1 MFEEQLDFKKETNEE
16 KDNNYFIFNQQ
27 KPDLEN
33 NYFDDLQA
41 AKIQNKIN
49 NEFKQQ
55 SQEKPLIEQLEF
67 LNQPNIPVFPIEK
80 PNPLFYNK
88 QIEQNQQKKSSKK
101 NSTKKNQKQQ
111 KKKKKKNQKK
121 LIITT
126 NTIKITKNASTISIK
141 LTLR

>member
-67 LNQPNIPVFPIEK
+67 LNQPNIPVFPTEK

-88 QIEQNQQKKSSKK
+88 QIEQNQQKKIFKK
-101 NSTKKNQKQQ
+101 EFNKRKIKSTKTKT
-111 KKKKKKNQKK
+111 KKNQKK

-126 NTIKITKNASTISIK
+126 NTIKITKNDSTISIK